1 MNGAEVIQSC
11 AEGRRNFSKED
22 LSGVDLFEADL
33 RGANLNRANLFMAD
47 LNRADL
53 NRADL
58 NRADLNRA
66 DLNRANLFEA
76 DLSEADLS
84 EADLSE
90 ANLNR
95 TILIGTNLCG
105 ANLHSTCL
113 GPQLLKSQR
122 QIAKAC
128 SVRGHSGLLVYRTAS
143 SQFVGSTEYVP
154 GHTYRAPI
162 LSFSAE
168 TECHPGIYA
177 GTLETMRDMYA
188 DTPLVRCYV
197 RAGDWVITA
206 KKGCIRCAAIRVLSK
221 VERDG

>member
-22 LSGVDLFEADL
+22 LRGANL
-33 RGANLNRANLFMAD
+33 RGANLREANLSGAD
-47 LNRADL
+47 LRWVDLRGADL
-53 NRADL
+53 RRVDL
-58 NRADLNRA
+58 SG
-66 DLNRANLFEA
+66 ANLSGA
-76 DLSEADLS
+76 D
-84 EADLSE
+84 
-90 ANLNR
+90 LNR

-113 GPQLLKSQR
+113 DPQLLKSQR